1 MGRFRIGN
9 FDVDVSRGKISSA
22 EGVQIV
28 EPKVMDVLQFLYS
41 HRGNVVS
48 QEEIFAAVWPNSV
61 FSPSNVQRNIALL
74 RKAFN
79 EDSKNPQFI
88 ITHPKRGYCLELN
101 EQTRSHSVKWPLLA
115 FIAVTIVCLVGGWFA
130 FATHVVKTD
139 FSALVPVTSNEANE
153 SSQSQSNN
161 GNYLAFV
168 RGDNDNQH
176 IWLKE
181 LTTGK
186 EVQLS
191 QHPSTYYSLGWS
203 PDNRAL
209 AFIEKQNDV
218 SQLAYFNLDMV
229 TLTSLNYANVLE
241 FKEYLVT
248 SQQLQWTNNNQVY
261 FIERR
266 KHKNDTQLSTVNIET
281 KQKQVIKASMGQ
293 DWLKL
298 HALSP
303 DQTQLA
309 LGYEAGQNNYRI
321 EILNLTDN
329 SSKTIAVIEDG
340 IQGLSWH
347 PSGEYLLISSTN
359 NLLLIDRQ
367 GNSTDIAFNNYQ
379 VIRDAAFTPSGEEIL
394 MELVNI
400 DVDILRATNTAPQ
413 QYEKLVDTSSVDF
426 LPVFSPDSTKFVFE
440 SHRFGLKQLFLYE
453 QGKQTLIFANP
464 NNEELFGVVWSKNGE
479 EVITA
484 SKDKLFRI
492 DLKSGDYQEIAHHHH
507 SFYLREKF
515 YNEDAF
521 LVSYRADDG
530 VTFHPA
536 KLDMQTLSLSP
547 FTGQG
552 ERLACYAMALD
563 KHDQIYFSNNKQV
576 FRLDQDGNF
585 AQVWHADD
593 SDIIGLAVDE
603 QTLSIT
609 LEQEDGY
616 ELNMLDLQSA
626 HSEIRHIANEKGNML
641 INASHDNTQLLYLTE
656 PKRKRTLV
664 RLR

>member
-1 MGRFRIGN
+1 
-9 FDVDVSRGKISSA
+9 
-22 EGVQIV
+22 
-28 EPKVMDVLQFLYS
+28 MDVLQFLYS
-41 HRGNVVS
+41 KRGNVVS

-74 RKAFN
+74 RKALN
-79 EDSKNPQFI
+79 EDSKNPKFI
-88 ITHPKRGYCLELN
+88 ITHPKRGYCLALDE
-101 EQTRSHSVKWPLLA
+101 EKPQTVTRAILIFTTVILL
-115 FIAVTIVCLVGGWFA
+115 CLIGGWLSLDQEA
-130 FATHVVKTD
+130 VKTD
-139 FSALVPVTSNEANE
+139 FSVLVPITSNEANE
-153 SSQSQSNN
+153 SYLSQSHN
-161 GNYLAFV
+161 GKYLAFV
-168 RGDNDNQH
+168 RGDDNNQH

-181 LTTGK
+181 LATGK

-191 QHPSTYYSLGWS
+191 QYPSTYSSLGWS
-203 PDNRAL
+203 ADNRAL
-209 AFIEKQNDV
+209 AFIEKQNDI

-229 TLTSLNYANVLE
+229 NLTSLNYAKVLE
-241 FKEYLVT
+241 LKEYLVT
-248 SQQLQWTNNNQVY
+248 SQQLQWTNNNQIY
-261 FIERR
+261 FIEQR

-281 KQKQVIKASMGQ
+281 KQKQVIKASDGQ

-329 SSKTIAVIEDG
+329 SSKAIAVIEDG
-340 IQGLSWH
+340 IHGLSWH
-347 PSGEYLLISSTN
+347 PSGEYLLISNTN

-367 GNSTDIAFNNYQ
+367 GNSTDIAFNNYKI
-379 VIRDAAFTPSGEEIL
+379 IRDAKFTPSGEEIL
-394 MELVNI
+394 MELVNV

-413 QYEKLVDTSSVDF
+413 QYEKIVDTSSVDF
-426 LPVFSPDSTKFVFE
+426 LPVFSADSTKFVFE

-492 DLKSGDYQEIAHHHH
+492 ALNSGDYQQIPHLHH

-515 YNEDAF
+515 NNEEAI
-521 LVSYRADDG
+521 LVSYRSDDG

-536 KLDMQTLSLSP
+536 KLDLQTLSLTP

-603 QTLSIT
+603 QTLNIT
-609 LEQEDGY
+609 SEQEQGY
-616 ELNMLDLQSA
+616 QLTQLNLQSA
-626 HSEIRHIANEKGNML
+626 RSEIHHIENEKGNML
-641 INASHDNTQLLYLTE
+641 INASHDSTQFLYLTE
-656 PKRKRTLV
+656 PKRTRTLV

>member
-1 MGRFRIGN
+1 MTGFGIGN
-9 FDVDVSRGKISSA
+9 FTVDVSRCKISSA
-22 EGVQIV
+22 ESEQVV

-41 HRGNVVS
+41 KRGNVVS
-48 QEEIFAAVWPNSV
+48 QEEIFAAVWPNAV
-61 FSPSNVQRNIALL
+61 FSPSYVQRNIALL
-74 RKAFN
+74 RKALN

-88 ITHPKRGYCLELN
+88 ITHPKRGYCLALDE
-101 EQTRSHSVKWPLLA
+101 EKPQTVTRSILIFTTVILL
-115 FIAVTIVCLVGGWFA
+115 CLIGGWLSLEQEA
-130 FATHVVKTD
+130 VKTD
-139 FSALVPVTSNEANE
+139 FSVLVPVTSNEANE
-153 SSQSQSNN
+153 SFQSQSHN

-181 LTTGK
+181 LATGK

-191 QHPSTYYSLGWS
+191 QHPSTYSRLGWS
-203 PDNRAL
+203 ADNRAL
-209 AFIEKQNDV
+209 AFIETKNDV

-229 TLTSLNYANVLE
+229 NLTRLNYAKVLE

-248 SQQLQWTNNNQVY
+248 SQQLQWTNNNQIY
-261 FIERR
+261 FIERQ
-266 KHKNDTQLSTVNIET
+266 KHKNNTQLSTVNIAT
-281 KQKQVIKASMGQ
+281 KQKQVIKASVGQ

-298 HALSP
+298 QALSP

-321 EILNLTDN
+321 EILNLMDN
-329 SSKTIAVIEDG
+329 NSKAIAVIEDG

-347 PSGEYLLISSTN
+347 PSGEHLLISNTN
-359 NLLLIDRQ
+359 NLLLIDMK
-367 GNSTDIAFNNYQ
+367 GNSSDIAFNNYQ

-400 DVDILRATNTAPQ
+400 DVDILRATTTKSQ

-426 LPVFSPDSTKFVFE
+426 LPVFSPDSSKFVFE
-440 SHRFGLKQLFLYE
+440 SHRSGLKQLFLYE
-453 QGKQTLIFANP
+453 HGKQTLIFANP

-492 DLKSGDYQEIAHHHH
+492 DPNSGNYQIIPHPHH

-515 YNEDAF
+515 NNEDAI
-521 LVSYRADDG
+521 LVSYRAEDG

-536 KLDMQTLSLSP
+536 KLDLHTLSLTP

-576 FRLDQDGNF
+576 FRLDQDGKF
-585 AQVWHADD
+585 EQLWRTDHH
-593 SDIIGLAVDE
+593 DIIGLAVDE
-603 QTLSIT
+603 QILNIT
-609 LEQEDGY
+609 LEQEAGY
-616 ELNMLDLQSA
+616 QLNQLNLQTA
-626 HSEIRHIANEKGNML
+626 RSEIRHIANEKGNML
-641 INASHDNTQLLYLTE
+641 INASHDSTQFLYLTE
-656 PKRKRTLV
+656 PKRTRTLV

>member
-1 MGRFRIGN
+1 MTGFRIGN
-9 FDVDVSRGKISSA
+9 FAVDVSRCKISSA
-22 EGVQIV
+22 ESEQVV

-41 HRGNVVS
+41 KRGNVVS
-48 QEEIFAAVWPNSV
+48 QEEIFTAVWPSSV

-74 RKAFN
+74 RKALN
-79 EDSKNPQFI
+79 EDSKNPKFI
-88 ITHPKRGYCLELN
+88 ITHPKRGYCLALDE
-101 EQTRSHSVKWPLLA
+101 EKPQTVTRSILIFTTVILL
-115 FIAVTIVCLVGGWFA
+115 CLIGGWLSLDQEA
-130 FATHVVKTD
+130 VKTD
-139 FSALVPVTSNEANE
+139 FSVLVPITSNEANE
-153 SSQSQSNN
+153 SYLSQSHN
-161 GNYLAFV
+161 GKYLAFV
-168 RGDNDNQH
+168 RGDDNNQH

-181 LTTGK
+181 LATGK

-191 QHPSTYYSLGWS
+191 QYPSTYSSLGWS
-203 PDNRAL
+203 ADNRAL
-209 AFIEKQNDV
+209 AFIEKQNDI

-229 TLTSLNYANVLE
+229 NLTSLNYVKVLE
-241 FKEYLVT
+241 LKEYLVT
-248 SQQLQWTNNNQVY
+248 SQQLQWTNNNQIY
-261 FIERR
+261 FIEQR

-281 KQKQVIKASMGQ
+281 KQKQVIKASDGQ

-329 SSKTIAVIEDG
+329 SSKAIAVIEDG
-340 IQGLSWH
+340 IHGLSWH
-347 PSGEYLLISSTN
+347 PSGEYLLISNTN

-367 GNSTDIAFNNYQ
+367 GNSTDIAFNNYKI
-379 VIRDAAFTPSGEEIL
+379 IRDAKFTPSGEEIL
-394 MELVNI
+394 MELVNV

-413 QYEKLVDTSSVDF
+413 QYEKIVDTSSVDF
-426 LPVFSPDSTKFVFE
+426 LPVFSADSTQFVFE

-492 DLKSGDYQEIAHHHH
+492 DLNTGDYQEVAHPHH
-507 SFYLREKF
+507 SFYLRDKF
-515 YNEDAF
+515 YNEDAI

-536 KLDMQTLSLSP
+536 KLDLQTLSLTP

-563 KHDQIYFSNNKQV
+563 KHDQIYFSNDKQV

-585 AQVWHADD
+585 AQVWHTDD
-593 SDIIGLAVDE
+593 SDIIGLAVDD
-603 QTLSIT
+603 QTLNIT
-609 LEQEDGY
+609 SEQEQGY
-616 ELNMLDLQSA
+616 QLTQLNLQSA
-626 HSEIRHIANEKGNML
+626 RSEIHHIANEKGNML
-641 INASHDNTQLLYLTE
+641 INASHDSTQFLYLTE
-656 PKRKRTLV
+656 PKRTRTLV

>member
-1 MGRFRIGN
+1 MTRFGIGK
-9 FDVDVSRGKISSA
+9 FDVDVSRCKISSA
-22 EGVQIV
+22 EGEQIV

-41 HRGNVVS
+41 QRGNVVS
-48 QEEIFAAVWPNSV
+48 QEEIFAAVWPNAV

-74 RKAFN
+74 RKALK

-88 ITHPKRGYCLELN
+88 ITHPKRGYCLALDEEKPHAATTTALFI
-101 EQTRSHSVKWPLLA
+101 SVMVLL
-115 FIAVTIVCLVGGWFA
+115 CLMGGWLSFKSPGI
-130 FATHVVKTD
+130 KTD
-139 FSALVPVTSNEANE
+139 FSTLMPVTSSEENE
-153 SSQSQSNN
+153 SSQSQSKN
-161 GNYLAFV
+161 GDYLAFV
-168 RGDNDNQH
+168 RGDANKQH

-181 LTTGK
+181 LSTGK

-191 QHPSTYYSLGWS
+191 QYPSTYYSLGWS
-203 PDNRAL
+203 PDNHAL
-209 AFIEKQNDV
+209 AFIETKNGI

-229 TLTSLNYANVLE
+229 NITRLNYAKVLE

-248 SQQLQWTNNNQVY
+248 SQQLHWAGNNQIY
-261 FIERR
+261 FVERR
-266 KHKNDTQLSTVNIET
+266 KNKSDTQLSSVNIET
-281 KQKQVIKASMGQ
+281 KQKQVIKASVGQ

-303 DQTQLA
+303 NQTQLA

-321 EILNLTDN
+321 EILNLEDN
-329 SSKTIAVIEDG
+329 SSKTIVHVENA

-347 PSGEYLLISSTN
+347 PSGEFLLLSNTTS
-359 NLLLIDRQ
+359 LLLIDLQ
-367 GNSTDIAFNNYQ
+367 GHVTDIAFNNYKI
-379 VIRDAAFTPSGEEIL
+379 IRDAAFTPSGEEIL
-394 MELVNI
+394 MELVNVDI
-400 DVDILRATNTAPQ
+400 DILRATKTAPQ

-426 LPVFSPDSTKFVFE
+426 LPVFSPDSSKFVFE
-440 SHRFGLKQLFLYE
+440 SHRSGLKQLFLYE

-492 DLKSGDYQEIAHHHH
+492 NLNRGDYQQIPHPHH

-515 YNEDAF
+515 NNEEAI

-536 KLDMQTLSLSP
+536 KLDLQTLSLTP

-603 QTLSIT
+603 QTLNIT
-609 LEQEDGY
+609 SEQEEGY
-616 ELNMLDLQSA
+616 QLTQLNLQSA
-626 HSEIRHIANEKGNML
+626 HSEIHHIDNEEGNML
-641 INASHDNTQLLYLTE
+641 INASHDSTQFLYLTA
-656 PKRKRTLV
+656 PKRTRTLV

>member
-1 MGRFRIGN
+1 MTGFRIGN
-9 FDVDVSRGKISSA
+9 FDVDVSRCKISSA
-22 EGVQIV
+22 ESEQVV

-41 HRGNVVS
+41 QRGKVVS
-48 QEEIFAAVWPNSV
+48 QEDIFAAVWPNAV

-74 RKAFN
+74 RKALK
-79 EDSKNPQFI
+79 EDSKSPQFI
-88 ITHPKRGYCLELN
+88 ITHPKRGYCLELDK
-101 EQTRSHSVKWPLLA
+101 EESSQGVKWPIFV
-115 FIAVTIVCLVGGWFA
+115 FIAVTVICIAGGWFS
-130 FATHVVKTD
+130 FSKQIIKTD
-139 FSALVPVTSNEANE
+139 FSVLVPVTSNEENE
-153 SSQSQSNN
+153 SYQSQSQS
-161 GNYLAFV
+161 GDYLAFV
-168 RGDNDNQH
+168 RGDDNKQH

-181 LTTGK
+181 FKTGK
-186 EVQLS
+186 EVKLTRN
-191 QHPSTYYSLGWS
+191 PSTYTSLGWS
-203 PDNRAL
+203 PDDRAL
-209 AFIEKQNDV
+209 AFIETYNDAV
-218 SQLAYFNLDMV
+218 QLAYFNLDMLNLT
-229 TLTSLNYANVLE
+229 TLSYSKILE

-248 SQQLQWTNNNQVY
+248 SQQLQWANNNQIY
-261 FIERR
+261 FIERQ
-266 KHKNDTQLSTVNIET
+266 KNNNETQLSLANIET
-281 KQKQVIKASMGQ
+281 KRKKVIKASVGQ

-321 EILNLTDN
+321 DILNLSDN
-329 SSKTIAVIEDG
+329 SSKAIAIVENG

-347 PSGEYLLISSTN
+347 PSGEYLLISNTN
-359 NLLLIDRQ
+359 KLVLIDRQ

-379 VIRDAAFTPSGEEIL
+379 IIRDASYTPSGEEIL

-400 DVDILRATNTAPQ
+400 DVDILRSTNTTPQ
-413 QYEKLVDTSSVDF
+413 QYEKLIDTSSVDF
-426 LPVFSPDSTKFVFE
+426 LPVFSPDSSKFVFE

-492 DLKSGDYQEIAHHHH
+492 DLNSGDYQEIPHPHH

-515 YNEDAF
+515 NNEDAI
-521 LVSYRADDG
+521 LVSYRSEDG

-536 KLDMQTLSLSP
+536 KLDMQTLSLTP

-563 KHDQIYFSNNKQV
+563 KYDRVYFSNNKQV
-576 FRLDQDGNF
+576 FRLAHDNSFEQLW
-585 AQVWHADD
+585 QADD
-593 SDIIGLAVDE
+593 NDIIGLAVDD
-603 QTLSIT
+603 QTLNIT
-609 LEQEDGY
+609 SEQHDGY
-616 ELNMLDLQSA
+616 LLTMLNLHSA
-626 HSEIRHIANEKGNML
+626 RSEVRHIVNEKGNML
-641 INASHDNTQLLYLTE
+641 INASHDSTQFLYLTK
-656 PKRKRTLV
+656 PKRTRTLV